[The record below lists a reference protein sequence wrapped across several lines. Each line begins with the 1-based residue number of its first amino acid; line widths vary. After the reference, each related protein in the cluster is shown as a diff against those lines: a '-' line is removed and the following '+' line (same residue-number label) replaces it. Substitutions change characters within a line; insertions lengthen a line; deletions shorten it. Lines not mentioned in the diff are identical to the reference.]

1 MPCLQSRASVAG
13 LMGNSVGATGL
24 PAWGPGW
31 QWGPPLA
38 PAPLRRRGGGGP
50 WSSAQWVLRV
60 PLHVTE
66 APPACLVEG
75 GEASAAGLANNNS
88 GRRASCCPGSRV
100 DVPPS
105 LQQGEKSPGV
115 NWAPELAGRQGACSR
130 RSAGWERGPDKPGRR
145 SSPSRGWWMQ
155 MLGVSP
161 SPARGPCTYG

>member
-115 NWAPELAGRQGACSR
+115 NWAPELAGRQGAWGDCGACCAR
-130 RSAGWERGPDKPGRR
+130 QAGGQRDGRGAQTSLADGR
-145 SSPSRGWWMQ
+145 
-155 MLGVSP
+155 V
-161 SPARGPCTYG
+161 PAEGGGCRCWA